1 MGDVNNTNEV
11 IVQQR
16 KIGNIKSKFYLK
28 QKVSVGIIYYLKKTS
43 FNSLLYSKKFGGM

>member
-16 KIGNIKSKFYLK
+16 KIGIIKSKFYLK
-28 QKVSVGIIYYLKKTS
+28 QKVSVGIKYYFKRTS
-43 FNSLLYSKKFGGM
+43 FNCLLYSKEFGRM

>member
-16 KIGNIKSKFYLK
+16 KIGSIKSKFYLK
-28 QKVSVGIIYYLKKTS
+28 QKVSVGVIYYLKKTS
-43 FNSLLYSKKFGGM
+43 FNCLLHSKEFGRM